1 MSVRRSFVARV
12 RSNRSRD
19 VNADSIQISERQCV
33 VETIQHVANEL
44 SERRGI
50 IPSHPDQGGAGSA
63 SVLSQYH
70 LLGRSG
76 LRVSRL
82 ALGTMTFGQQ
92 PWGCDEPTSAAILDR
107 YLDWGGNLIDTADH
121 YAGGKS
127 ERMLGEMIAGR
138 GVRDRVV
145 LASKF
150 TMGSG
155 AKGPNMVGN
164 GRKTMMASLD
174 ASLRRL
180 GTDYIDLYILHVW
193 DGVTPAEEVMRA
205 LDDAVRAGKVRY
217 VALSDVTGWYAA
229 RAQTLAEWRG
239 YAPVCA
245 LQLEY
250 SLIERGLELEFPS
263 LCDELGM
270 GLLAWAPLCNGLLS
284 GKHRPGELSEGR
296 VKTVAESG
304 RFDRLT
310 ERNWAILAELDC
322 VAAALGRPMAQVAV
336 NWVASRPAIGS
347 VILGATR
354 PQQLDD
360 TLGALDFTIPAE
372 LLADLDR
379 VSALPKIFPY
389 RFLEKMQ
396 PMLQPN

>member
-1 MSVRRSFVARV
+1 MASTAMQSPA
-12 RSNRSRD
+12 
-19 VNADSIQISERQCV
+19 
-33 VETIQHVANEL
+33 
-44 SERRGI
+44 
-50 IPSHPDQGGAGSA
+50 GAG
-63 SVLSQYH
+63 LPQYH

-92 PWGCDEPTSAAILDR
+92 PWGCDEASAAAILDR

-121 YAGGKS
+121 YAGGES
-127 ERMLGEMIAGR
+127 ERMLGAMIAER
-138 GVRDRVV
+138 GARDRVV

-155 AKGPNMVGN
+155 EKGPNQVGN

-174 ASLRRL
+174 ASLKRL
-180 GTDYIDLYILHVW
+180 GTDYLDLYILHIW
-193 DGVTPAEEVMRA
+193 DGVTPAEEVMRG

-250 SLIERGLELEFPS
+250 SLIERGVELEFPS
-263 LCDELGM
+263 LCAELGM
-270 GLLAWAPLCNGLLS
+270 GILAWAPLCNGLLS
-284 GKHRPGELSEGR
+284 GKYRPGALGDGR
-296 VKTVAESG
+296 VKSVVEAG

-310 ERNWAILAELDC
+310 DRNWTIVAELETI
-322 VAAALGRPMAQVAV
+322 ASEIGRPMAQVAV

-347 VILGATR
+347 AILGATR
-354 PQQLDD
+354 PEQLDD
-360 TLGALDFTIPAE
+360 TLGALDFTLSGEMI
-372 LLADLDR
+372 DRLDS

-389 RFLEKMQ
+389 RFLERMQ
-396 PMLQPN
+396 PMLQPGRAA

>member
-1 MSVRRSFVARV
+1 VA
-12 RSNRSRD
+12 STP
-19 VNADSIQISERQCV
+19 DSG
-33 VETIQHVANEL
+33 TTGL
-44 SERRGI
+44 S
-50 IPSHPDQGGAGSA
+50 
-63 SVLSQYH
+63 LYH

-92 PWGCDEPTSAAILDR
+92 PWGCDAKQAAAILDR

-121 YAGGKS
+121 YAGGES
-127 ERMLGEMIAGR
+127 ETMLGAMLAER
-138 GVRDRVV
+138 GARDRMV

-150 TMGSG
+150 SLGSG
-155 AKGPNMVGN
+155 AKGPNQVGN

-180 GTDYIDLYILHVW
+180 GTDYLDLYILHLW
-193 DGVTPAEEVMRA
+193 DGVTPAEEVMRG
-205 LDDAVRAGKVRY
+205 LDDAVRAGKVRH

-245 LQLEY
+245 VQLEY
-250 SLIERGLELEFPS
+250 SLIERGLELEFPT
-263 LCDELGM
+263 LCGELGM
-270 GLLAWAPLCNGLLS
+270 GILAWAPLCNGLLS
-284 GKHRPGELSEGR
+284 GKYRPGALGEGR
-296 VKTVAESG
+296 IKAVVESG

-310 ERNWAILAELDC
+310 DRNWAIVAELEK
-322 VAAALGRPMAQVAV
+322 VAAELGRPMAQVAV
-336 NWVASRPAIGS
+336 NWVASRPALGS

-354 PQQLDD
+354 PDQLDE
-360 TLGALDFTIPAE
+360 TLGALDFTIPPA
-372 LLADLDR
+372 LLERLDR

-389 RFLEKMQ
+389 RFLERMQ
-396 PMLQPN
+396 PALQPG

>member
-1 MSVRRSFVARV
+1 MLATNPVPES
-12 RSNRSRD
+12 SR
-19 VNADSIQISERQCV
+19 
-33 VETIQHVANEL
+33 
-44 SERRGI
+44 
-50 IPSHPDQGGAGSA
+50 GATA
-63 SVLSQYH
+63 LSQHH

-92 PWGCDEPTSAAILDR
+92 PWGCDETTAAGILDR
-107 YLDWGGNLIDTADH
+107 YLDWGGTLIDTADH
-121 YAGGKS
+121 YASGES
-127 ERMLGEMIAGR
+127 ERMLGAMIAER
-138 GVRDRVV
+138 GARDRVAI
-145 LASKF
+145 ASKF
-150 TMGSG
+150 SLGSG
-155 AKGPNMVGN
+155 AQGQNLVGN

-193 DGVTPAEEVMRA
+193 DGVTPAEEVMRG

-263 LCDELGM
+263 LCRELGM

-284 GKHRPGELSEGR
+284 GKYRPDALADGR
-296 VKTVAESG
+296 IKAVVESG

-310 ERNWAILAELDC
+310 DRNWAIVAELDR
-322 VAAALGRPMAQVAV
+322 VATALGRPMAQVAV
-336 NWVASRPAIGS
+336 NWVASRPALGS
-347 VILGATR
+347 VILGATK
-354 PQQLDD
+354 PEQLGE
-360 TLGALDFTIPAE
+360 TLGALDFVIPAE

-389 RFLEKMQ
+389 RFLERMQ
-396 PMLQPN
+396 PALRP